1 MYINSNRS
9 HFLSF
14 TQHQVRLCN
23 HSPAWNYPE
32 QNIKDFILVVSM
44 YRCRFQLYFPVNTFD
59 NFHTSLVT
67 AKLKE
72 TPLQNP
78 SLSIIMLPF
87 SQRSARWTHQGR
99 WVTGDHTALTSPVMP
114 WRTRSTHPP
123 PPINSPTH
131 DPPGRVQSIWTPPPS
146 PPTKTIQAFYSVD
159 KTIHPASHE
168 KLFFFFFFTSTVHLL
183 LFKWLPHVFH
193 SNYLWGK
200 SALGRVNHAV
210 GRLFK

>member
-14 TQHQVRLCN
+14 TQHQVRLYN

-32 QNIKDFILVVSM
+32 RNINDFILVVSM

-59 NFHTSLVT
+59 SFHTSLVT

-78 SLSIIMLPF
+78 SLSVIMLPF
-87 SQRSARWTHQGR
+87 PQRSARWTRQGR
-99 WVTGDHTALTSPVMP
+99 WVAGDHTALPSPVTP
-114 WRTRSTHPP
+114 WRTRGTHPP

-146 PPTKTIQAFYSVD
+146 PPTKTIQAFYSGD
-159 KTIHPASHE
+159 QTIHPASHE
-168 KLFFFFFFTSTVHLL
+168 KLFFFFFYLNCASSPVQMASPCFPQQ
-183 LFKWLPHVFH
+183 LP
-193 SNYLWGK
+193 
-200 SALGRVNHAV
+200 LGEVCF
-210 GRLFK
+210 GTG